1 MVVTVWTSFS
11 VFWVFF
17 SADFMALD
25 DIETEHHLKMQI
37 STNIFIPI
45 GHQDHSYLICSFNGF
60 KFFPFSR
67 AFVVIIPRN
76 VQIR

>member
-25 DIETEHHLKMQI
+25 DIETEHYLKMQI
-37 STNIFIPI
+37 SANIFILI
-45 GHQDHSYLICSFNGF
+45 AHQDHSYLICSFNGF
-60 KFFPFSR
+60 KFFLSS
-67 AFVVIIPRN
+67 
-76 VQIR
+76 